1 MVKSNTGA
9 TVASRLRDKIIWLTG
24 ASSGIGEA
32 LAYHLSDLD
41 ATLILSARRADVLEK
56 VRQGCANP
64 DRHLVLPLDVLDT
77 ESHAAAYEAIIG
89 KFGKL
94 DLLINS
100 AGVGQRSTALQTAVQ
115 VDRRIMD
122 LNYFGPVALTKLVL
136 PGMLARRDG
145 QIVVVSS
152 LAAKLA
158 LPGRSA
164 YAASKHALHGFFNAL
179 RAEVGDQ
186 GISVTLAC
194 PGYVRTNTSHN
205 ALVGDGNAYN
215 QPDSDIARGMSPE
228 KCAAQIVHAIEKR
241 KAEVYIARYEKLGL
255 YLNQFFPRL
264 FRQVARSIGKRRPC

>member
-1 MVKSNTGA
+1 VS
-9 TVASRLRDKIIWLTG
+9 SRLRDKIIWLTG

-32 LAYHLSDLD
+32 LAYQLSDLD
-41 ATLILSARRADVLEK
+41 ATLILTARRADALEK
-56 VRQGCANP
+56 VRQGCANA
-64 DRHLVLPLDVLDT
+64 DRHIVLPLDILATDL
-77 ESHAAAYEAIIG
+77 HASAYQTIIE

-94 DLLINS
+94 DILINC
-100 AGVGQRSTALQTAVQ
+100 AGVGQRSTALQTAIH

-122 LNYFGPVALTKLVL
+122 LNYFGPVALSKLVL

-179 RAEVGDQ
+179 RAEIGDQ
-186 GISVTLAC
+186 GVYITLAA
-194 PGYVRTNTSHN
+194 PGYVRTSTSHN

-215 QPDSDIARGMSPE
+215 QLDGDIAGGMTPE
-228 KCAAQIVHAIEKR
+228 NCAAQIVHAIEKR

-264 FRQVARSIGKRRPC
+264 FRQIARSIGKRRPC